1 MLAASAVLGTD
12 TAGMTKLLD
21 RLEAKDLIERHPN
34 PGDRRSVVIALT
46 EHGRE
51 LAPRLAPIFGRITK
65 QLFSGF
71 STDEIRVLTTML
83 ERMRGNLAGGTTA
96 RPA

>member
-1 MLAASAVLGTD
+1 
-12 TAGMTKLLD
+12 MTKLLD
-21 RLEAKDLIERHPN
+21 RLEAKGLIERHPN

-46 EHGRE
+46 EHGRA
-51 LAPRLAPIFGRITK
+51 LAPRLAPVFGRITK

-71 STDEIRVLTTML
+71 STDEIGVLTTML
-83 ERMRGNLAGGTTA
+83 ERMRGNLAGRTTA